1 MQLSDL
7 LPWFNPGLAVA
18 SAIYTWVATRD
29 KDNSQHIQAVEDALS
44 RRLAEHAS
52 QLAEHKLRLEHVQT
66 VQQHM
71 PTHKDV
77 SDLRTEVSSL
87 RASMQATSHDVTV
100 VRDGVESLREYLMNR
115 KN

>member
-29 KDNSQHIQAVEDALS
+29 KDNSQHIKAVEEAMTK
-44 RRLAEHAS
+44 RLAEHAS
-52 QLAEHKLRLEHVQT
+52 QLAEHNLRLEHVQT
-66 VQQHM
+66 VQAHM

-77 SDLRTEVSSL
+77 SDLRTELAAL
-87 RASMQATSHDVTV
+87 RTSRPRRGKTS
-100 VRDGVESLREYLMNR
+100 R
-115 KN
+115 